1 MAIMEIAAKSRH
13 WQLSRSVGDP
23 KKKTRMTNGGNK
35 EKCLEQRFHDMS
47 GDVFETQTIAIQTT
61 YASRVKSAVKSAV
74 LNY

>member
-1 MAIMEIAAKSRH
+1 
-13 WQLSRSVGDP
+13 
-23 KKKTRMTNGGNK
+23 MTNGGNK
-35 EKCLEQRFHDMS
+35 EKCLEQRVHDMS